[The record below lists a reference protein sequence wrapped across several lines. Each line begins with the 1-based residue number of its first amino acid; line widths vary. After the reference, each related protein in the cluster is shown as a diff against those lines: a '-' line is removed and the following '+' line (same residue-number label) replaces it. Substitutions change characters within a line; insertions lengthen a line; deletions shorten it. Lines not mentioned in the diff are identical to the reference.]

1 MDRGNIVLIG
11 FMGSGK
17 STVAK
22 NLSKKYEMQMIDM
35 DQEIEERDGRKISQ
49 IFEESGESYFR
60 DLETNLLIE
69 LQGQKNLIISCGGGI
84 VVRESNIPEMKKAGT
99 VVLLS
104 ATARTIYYRVR
115 YGKNR
120 PLLNGNMNPEY
131 IQQLMNKRCGRYEAA
146 ADVVIATDGNNA
158 KTICDTVYKAVYGD
172 TL

>member
-17 STVAK
+17 STVAR
-22 NLSKKYEMQMIDM
+22 NLSKRYGMQMIDM
-35 DQEIEERDGRKISQ
+35 DQEIEEREGRNIPQ

-69 LQGQKNLIISCGGGI
+69 LQECQNLIISCGGGI

-104 ATARTIYYRVR
+104 ATAKTIYYRVR

-120 PLLNGNMNPEY
+120 PLLNGNMNPQY
-131 IQQLMNKRCGRYEAA
+131 IQELMNKRCDKYEAA
-146 ADVVIATDGNNA
+146 ADVVVATDGNNA
-158 KTICDTVYKAVYGD
+158 KNICDEVYKAVYGAQ
-172 TL
+172 